1 MAIVRDAN
9 GRQVKT
15 RVGLQPA
22 QYQKQL
28 TDAGLLDAVRHARGL
43 ERARLSRA
51 ASMLVHYLRTGEVS
65 QRTKVCAAQ
74 LGLYHYPNPIEEK

>member
-1 MAIVRDAN
+1 MAIIRDAK
-9 GRQVKT
+9 GRQVQT
-15 RVGLQPA
+15 RAGLQPT

-28 TDAGLLDAVRHARGL
+28 TDAGLLDKVRHARGM

-51 ASMLVHYLRTGEVS
+51 ASMFVHYLRTGEVS

-74 LGLYHYPNPIEEK
+74 LGLSHYPNPTEEK